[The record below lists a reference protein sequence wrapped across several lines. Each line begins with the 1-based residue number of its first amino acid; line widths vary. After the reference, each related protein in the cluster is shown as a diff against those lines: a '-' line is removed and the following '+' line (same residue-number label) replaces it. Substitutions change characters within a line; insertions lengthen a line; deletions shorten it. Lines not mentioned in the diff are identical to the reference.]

1 MYCVMIR
8 DGALSLVV
16 NACYEEV
23 IGCVCALL
31 YMIIILIV
39 VLQGIVKL
47 IWLLV
52 CMYLSNVGK
61 RIF

>member
-52 CMYLSNVGK
+52 CMY
-61 RIF
+61 